1 VPGANQ
7 NQAWAVAII
16 GTGFVAALTYLGWR
30 FIPGFGMAMNVTYLT
45 SAVLGAIV
53 MIGLGIWVFLVQD
66 KRTEKPLLSN
76 LLVGVTC
83 LSVGLGLAY
92 LAFDF
97 WQEHQD
103 RFMSLLDFW
112 R

>member
-1 VPGANQ
+1 MPGANQ
-7 NQAWAVAII
+7 NHASAVAII
-16 GTGFVAALTYLGWR
+16 GAGFVAALAYLGLR
-30 FIPGFGMAMNVTYLT
+30 FIPGLGMAINIAYLA

-53 MIGLGIWVFLVQD
+53 MTGLGVWVFLVQD

-92 LAFDF
+92 MAFDF
-97 WQEHQD
+97 WQERQD